1 MGTRETLLAA
11 ALTVLEQ
18 DGAEKFSMRTV
29 CALANVT
36 APTLYHHFGSAD
48 GLLNAAIA
56 EAFEQ
61 FLARKKMAAAVPWP
75 DAETALREGWNDYVR
90 FAAERPR
97 LYAAMTARML
107 QGADIPAARQA
118 YTLLV
123 ERIEALAAE
132 GRLAM
137 AVQDA
142 AQSAWSSAHAAAFLH
157 VTAALHAAAPITPSP
172 GLAVIDGLR
181 DRAMSA
187 ICKSSSR

>member
-1 MGTRETLLAA
+1 
-11 ALTVLEQ
+11 
-18 DGAEKFSMRTV
+18 MRTV

-61 FLARKKMAAAVPWP
+61 FLARKKMAAAVPWT

-107 QGADIPAARQA
+107 QGRRHPGCS
-118 YTLLV
+118 T
-123 ERIEALAAE
+123 
-132 GRLAM
+132 G
-137 AVQDA
+137 
-142 AQSAWSSAHAAAFLH
+142 
-157 VTAALHAAAPITPSP
+157 LHAAGRAHRSP
-172 GLAVIDGLR
+172 R
-181 DRAMSA
+181 R
-187 ICKSSSR
+187 

>member
-1 MGTRETLLAA
+1 MGTRETLLGA
-11 ALTVLEQ
+11 ALAVLEQ

-61 FLARKKMAAAVPWP
+61 FLARKKVAAAAHWP
-75 DAETALREGWNDYVR
+75 DAETALRRGWDDYVR

-107 QGADIPAARQA
+107 QGGDIPAARQA
-118 YTLLV
+118 YALLLK
-123 ERIEALAAE
+123 RIEALAAE
-132 GRLAM
+132 DRLAM

-142 AQSAWSSAHAAAFLH
+142 AQTAWASAHAAAFLH
-157 VTAALHAAAPITPSP
+157 VTAAMLAATPIAPPDP
-172 GLAVIDGLR
+172 AVIDGLR

-187 ICKSSSR
+187 ICKSNST